1 MCDVVG
7 KRGSTG
13 RVVTAYMLGIVD
25 FDAVQRLQRRLVY
38 DVAGDRSTAALIIC
52 EHPPTITVGRDGSR
66 EHIRFDMA
74 DLETRGWPVRW
85 VNRGGGCVLHAPGQ
99 IVAYPV
105 VALDRIGCDLRAY
118 LDRLH
123 SAVIDTL
130 AECEISATV
139 NPSNPGVYIGERL
152 VAHIGVAVR
161 DWVAYFGIS
170 LNVNPD
176 LEPFRHVRCCGAG
189 EPTMTSMER
198 ERRSQ
203 VRIATVRQ
211 RLVEALAMRLGFDT
225 VLPLHSHPVFSSP
238 GLRHVVAAKPV

>member
-1 MCDVVG
+1 MCDVVANHG
-7 KRGSTG
+7 LTG
-13 RVVTAYMLGIVD
+13 QRLTAYMLGIVD
-25 FDAVQRLQRRLVY
+25 FDAVLRLQRRLVY
-38 DVAGDRSTAALIIC
+38 DVAGDRSTAALVVC
-52 EHPPTITVGRDGSR
+52 EHSPTITVGRDGSR

-99 IVAYPV
+99 IVAYPI
-105 VALDRIGCDLRAY
+105 VALERMGFDLRAY

-123 SAVIDTL
+123 LAVIDTL
-130 AECEISATV
+130 AECDLSATV
-139 NPSNPGVYIGERL
+139 LHSNPGVCVGDRL
-152 VAHIGVAVR
+152 IAHIGVAVR
-161 DWVAYFGIS
+161 DWIAYYGIS

-176 LEPFRHVRCCGAG
+176 LEPFRKVQVCAAG
-189 EPTMTSMER
+189 QPTMTSTER

-225 VLPLHSHPVFSSP
+225 VLPLHSHPVLSSP
-238 GLRHVVAAKPV
+238 GLRHAVAAKSV